1 MFVAGCHR
9 SGTSLVAGVVSGLLQ
24 QHSGASAAAEVFED
38 LPPALDN
45 PAGFFESQLLN
56 QLNDQALEQ
65 IVCDWRHPPLLPIQP
80 GEPHW
85 QGLIQQWRSQLRRY
99 ALEQHWIDKDPRL
112 CITLPLYQHLLLK
125 RVPVLAVLRD
135 PLEVAVSLHVRDGID
150 LNWALCLWFLYN
162 HHLAL
167 ALQPADAVVAYA
179 PLLEADGQDAAAKA
193 LAPWLAE
200 QLKLSVAP
208 AELMDR
214 FSQQVNPGLQR
225 SAAAHQ
231 DQALL
236 QQLDPRL
243 LQWSQST
250 AKALE
255 QDARA
260 AGVVHT
266 TAFVD
271 AFAPLPAL
279 WQRALAAEG
288 DALFWHERSPRQLT
302 IQLQLQQ
309 QASDVLQDQLAQR
322 ELELEDV
329 RAAHAA
335 SEHQRLSLT
344 ASWSWRLMGPLRRVM
359 DWLKRP
365 RSLS

>member
-9 SGTSLVAGVVSGLLQ
+9 SGTSLVAGVVSSLLQ
-24 QHSGASAAAEVFED
+24 QHSGLVPAPAGFED

-65 IVCDWRHPPLLPIQP
+65 IVCDWRHPPLLPLQP

-85 QGLIQQWRSQLRRY
+85 QPLIRQWRPQLRRY

-179 PLLEADGQDAAAKA
+179 PLLEADGQHAAAKA

-200 QLKLSVAP
+200 QLQLSVAP
-208 AELMDR
+208 AELRDR
-214 FSQQVNPGLQR
+214 FAQQVNPGLQR

-243 LQWSQST
+243 LEWSQST
-250 AKALE
+250 TRELE
-255 QDARA
+255 RSAYVH
-260 AGVVHT
+260 GVLQIG
-266 TAFVD
+266 AFVD
-271 AFAPLPAL
+271 AFAPLSSL
-279 WQRALAAEG
+279 WQRALGAVG
-288 DALFWHERSPRQLT
+288 DGLFWEERSPRLLTFQLR
-302 IQLQLQQ
+302 QEQ
-309 QASDVLQDQLAQR
+309 QASDLLKDQLAQR
-322 ELELEDV
+322 EQELSDV
-329 RAAHAA
+329 RAAYAA
-335 SEHQRLSLT
+335 SEHQRQALT
-344 ASWSWRLMGPLRRVM
+344 ASWSWRLMGPLRRM
-359 DWLKRP
+359 FDRLKRS

>member
-9 SGTSLVAGVVSGLLQ
+9 SGTSLVAGVVSGLLR
-24 QHSGASAAAEVFED
+24 QHTAVEHNGPGFED

-85 QGLIQQWRSQLRRY
+85 QALIQQWRPQLRRY

-179 PLLEADGQDAAAKA
+179 PLLEVEGQDVAAKA
-193 LAPWLAE
+193 LAPWLAQ
-200 QLKLSVAP
+200 QLQLSVEP
-208 AELMDR
+208 TLLKDLLSE
-214 FSQQVNPGLQR
+214 QVNPGLQR

-243 LQWSQST
+243 LEWSQTT
-250 AKALE
+250 AQELE
-255 QDARA
+255 QVARA
-260 AGVVHT
+260 SGVVPT
-266 TAFVD
+266 AAFVD
-271 AFAPLPAL
+271 AFAPFPPL

-288 DALFWHERSPRQLT
+288 DALFWDERSPRLLT
-302 IQLQLQQ
+302 LQLQQ
-309 QASDVLQDQLAQR
+309 EQQAGDALRDQLAQR
-322 ELELEDV
+322 SMELEDV
-329 RAAHAA
+329 RAAYAS
-335 SEHQRLSLT
+335 SEHQRLALQ
-344 ASWSWRLMGPLRRVM
+344 ASWSWRLMGPLRRM
-359 DWLKRP
+359 LDRFKRWTGA
-365 RSLS
+365 

>member
-9 SGTSLVAGVVSGLLQ
+9 SGTSLVAGVVSSLLQ
-24 QHSGASAAAEVFED
+24 QRSGSVPAPAGFED

-65 IVCDWRHPPLLPIQP
+65 IVCDWRHPPLLPLQP

-85 QGLIQQWRSQLRRY
+85 QPLIREWRPQLRRY

-167 ALQPADAVVAYA
+167 ALQPGDAVVAYA
-179 PLLEADGQDAAAKA
+179 PLLEPDGQHAAAQA

-200 QLKLSVAP
+200 QLQLSVAP
-208 AELMDR
+208 AELRDR

-231 DQALL
+231 DQALI

-243 LQWSQST
+243 LEWSQTT
-250 AKALE
+250 AQALE
-255 QDARA
+255 QDARVS
-260 AGVVHT
+260 GVVET
-266 TAFVD
+266 TAFMD

-279 WQRALAAEG
+279 WQRALAGEG
-288 DALFWHERSPRQLT
+288 DALFWDERSPRLLTFQLH
-302 IQLQLQQ
+302 QEQQ
-309 QASDVLQDQLAQR
+309 VSDALRDQLAQR
-322 ELELEDV
+322 ALELEGV
-329 RAAHAA
+329 RAAYTA
-335 SEHQRLSLT
+335 SEHQRLALQ
-344 ASWSWRLMGPLRRVM
+344 ASWSWRLMGPLRRM
-359 DWLKRP
+359 LDRLKRL
-365 RSLS
+365 R